1 MLNFLS
7 IFSSWYISLGAGRG
21 LELRGRSPSR
31 PKPHL
36 TPDDA
41 SGADCVR
48 AFLFCGFAACFDFK
62 ISCRKNRKISI
73 ALQIGAVFC

>member
-1 MLNFLS
+1 V
-7 IFSSWYISLGAGRG
+7 ISVFLGAGRG

-31 PKPHL
+31 PKPH
-36 TPDDA
+36 PSPYDA

-48 AFLFCGFAACFDFK
+48 AFLFCGFAASFDFK
-62 ISCRKNRKISI
+62 ISCRKNRKILI